1 MVLVMLQKKK
11 ILSKFLCF
19 SYHYLYNLSYMT
31 KMLVSMDRIRL
42 QRVLESRKAVLRK
55 EQAMAYAR
63 ALVSGFDMDN
73 LDDLISFSNAF
84 GALRLRYV

>member
-1 MVLVMLQKKK
+1 
-11 ILSKFLCF
+11 
-19 SYHYLYNLSYMT
+19 
-31 KMLVSMDRIRL
+31 MLVSMDRIRL